1 VKIIWIASY
10 PRSGNTW
17 VRAFIS
23 NLLDDR
29 PPVDN
34 RGYSRYV
41 PHEAAAIWYKQFP
54 GIEETPGGPQQIS
67 IERRRKVQE
76 ELAASMGQ
84 NAVLLK
90 THNALVE
97 IEGLPLIRSD
107 ITASAIYIARDPRD
121 VAVSLAASHDISIDD
136 AIEFL
141 SKKAAWVGP
150 KPKMGQGNMFEFL
163 GNWSDHVRSWAKA
176 GSAVIRYE
184 DLFERFD
191 AFELIASFVKVYRN
205 TEGIKKAVALCK
217 FEKLKKLEEEDRRT
231 SGRSDPPV
239 FRNGEAGAWKKVL
252 TPGQANRIEFNHA
265 DVMRRL
271 RYLK

>member
-1 VKIIWIASY
+1 MKIIWIASY

-23 NLLDDR
+23 NLLDER

-41 PHEAAAIWYKQFP
+41 PHEAAAIWYRQFE
-54 GIEETPGGPQQIS
+54 GIEETPGGPQLIS
-67 IERRRKVQE
+67 IERRLKVQE

-84 NAVLLK
+84 DAVMLK

-97 IEGLPLIRSD
+97 MEGLPLVRND
-107 ITASAIYIARDPRD
+107 ITAGAIYIARDPRD
-121 VAVSLAASHDISIDD
+121 VAVSMAATHALSLDD
-136 AIEFL
+136 AIDL
-141 SKKAAWVGP
+141 MSKKAAWVGP
-150 KPKMGQGNMFEFL
+150 KPLMGQGNMFEFL

-176 GSAVIRYE
+176 GSAIIRYE

-191 AFELIASFVKVYRN
+191 AYELVASFVKVYRK
-205 TEGIKKAVALCK
+205 TEDIKKAMALCK
-217 FEKLKKLEEEDRRT
+217 FEKLKELEDQDRES

-239 FRNGEAGAWKKVL
+239 FRKGQAGAWKKTL
-252 TPGQANRIEFNHA
+252 TTAQAKRIEFNHA

-271 RYLK
+271 RYL